1 MIASESHT
9 GSEASNTAA
18 GDWADRT
25 EQALLNAALPRIPAL
40 GFSRTAVLAA
50 GAEVG
55 LSPAEC
61 DLLLPYGAQDLAAL
75 YARRLEHR
83 ATDRLV
89 DADLASQKIR
99 EKIRL
104 GLTARLDAAAEHTEV
119 THRWAGFLALPGNLP
134 LALRLVWDAAEAI
147 WRAAGDTATDENHY
161 SKRAIVSGILMAALV
176 TRLTQG
182 EEAADRLIDE
192 RIGNV
197 MAFEKWKASQTFR
210 PDTLLRD
217 LASQLGALRFKA
229 LP

>member
-1 MIASESHT
+1 MSVSENHT
-9 GSEASNTAA
+9 PSAPTPTVSL
-18 GDWADRT
+18 DWADRT
-25 EQALLNAALPRIPAL
+25 EQALLEAALTRIPAL
-40 GFSRTAVLAA
+40 GFSRTTVLAA
-50 GAEVG
+50 GAELG

-75 YARRLEHR
+75 YARRLEHS
-83 ATDRLV
+83 ATERL
-89 DADLASQKIR
+89 ANTDLASQKIR

-104 GLTARLDAAAEHTEV
+104 GLTARLDAAAEHKDV

-134 LALRLVWDAAEAI
+134 LALRLVWDASEAI

-182 EEAADRLIDE
+182 EKAASTLVDE
-192 RIGNV
+192 RISNV
-197 MAFEKWKASQTFR
+197 MAFEKWKATQTFR